1 MRKRLVNVLALAM
14 LSTGLL
20 GLAMPV
26 SAGPATDSL
35 GRCLVNSTSPND
47 RTLLIRWIFAA
58 MSQHPEVATLSM
70 VDDADAERLNQQ
82 TGELFTVLIADR
94 CRNETRA
101 AMEQEGEQAIQA
113 AFSILGQVAMQGIM
127 SAPSVA
133 SYMSGLDKHVDAE
146 RLQKAFEE

>member
-1 MRKRLVNVLALAM
+1 MRKKLLAVLAAFTL
-14 LSTGLL
+14 
-20 GLAMPV
+20 
-26 SAGPATDSL
+26 SAGMLGVAAPAVAGTATDSL

-70 VDDADAERLNQQ
+70 VDAEDAAQLNKD
-82 TGELFTVLIADR
+82 TGELFTTLIADR

-101 AMEQEGEQAIQA
+101 ALEQEGEQAIQA

-133 SYMSGLDKHVDAE
+133 SYMNGLDQHVDAE
-146 RLQKAFEE
+146 RLQQAFGE